1 MMVAILDDYQ
11 NAALGMAD
19 WSGESERTEMTVFTD
34 DIVDVLGVSLGGRVA
49 EKIRSGQTAAENQ
62 QL

>member
-1 MMVAILDDYQ
+1 MDDYQ

-19 WSGESERTEMTVFTD
+19 WSGVSERAEMTVFTD
-34 DIVDVLGVSLGGRVA
+34 DIVDVLGVSLGGLVA
-49 EKIRSGQTAAENQ
+49 EKIRSGQTMAENQ